1 MILPLHLRNLKIFHK
16 SPKPGSFLSANSSKG
31 KEDIHDWNPCY
42 RICLKVILR
51 TKIYLHHTPCHN
63 NNLLQGDSQV
73 ATRRPGRERSVVFSV
88 CSSGFLCLSVRIFI
102 YFLFSRRVVFSVC
115 EDSGH
120 GSSEGEG
127 RVSEVEEEEEEYSYV
142 YSSRVCPAQLIKQ
155 QGEEEDGEE
164 ENIYEEIGQH
174 LAQSNPSHDEDP
186 TESVQQSSPIVRS
199 HLQLYR
205 SQLTLSQY
213 SD

>member
-1 MILPLHLRNLKIFHK
+1 M
-16 SPKPGSFLSANSSKG
+16 
-31 KEDIHDWNPCY
+31 
-42 RICLKVILR
+42 
-51 TKIYLHHTPCHN
+51 T
-63 NNLLQGDSQV
+63 
-73 ATRRPGRERSVVFSV
+73 TRRPGRE
-88 CSSGFLCLSVRIFI
+88 
-102 YFLFSRRVVFSVC
+102 RRVVFSVC

-199 HLQLYR
+199 HLQIYR
-205 SQLTLSQY
+205 SKLTQSQY
-213 SD
+213 LD

>member
-1 MILPLHLRNLKIFHK
+1 MIKIII
-16 SPKPGSFLSANSSKG
+16 FL
-31 KEDIHDWNPCY
+31 I
-42 RICLKVILR
+42 V
-51 TKIYLHHTPCHN
+51 
-63 NNLLQGDSQV
+63 
-73 ATRRPGRERSVVFSV
+73 
-88 CSSGFLCLSVRIFI
+88 
-102 YFLFSRRVVFSVC
+102 RRVVFSVC

-155 QGEEEDGEE
+155 QGEEEGEE

-174 LAQSNPSHDEDP
+174 FAQLGTSPCPDP
-186 TESVQQSSPIVRS
+186 AESVRQSSPIVRS

-205 SQLTLSQY
+205 L
-213 SD
+213 

>member
-1 MILPLHLRNLKIFHK
+1 MKDLPLVSIANICFRVT
-16 SPKPGSFLSANSSKG
+16 PKWQLEDPEEKG
-31 KEDIHDWNPCY
+31 KWF
-42 RICLKVILR
+42 ILR
-51 TKIYLHHTPCHN
+51 KLTLFK
-63 NNLLQGDSQV
+63 
-73 ATRRPGRERSVVFSV
+73 
-88 CSSGFLCLSVRIFI
+88 CLN
-102 YFLFSRRVVFSVC
+102 FLFRRVVFSVC

-155 QGEEEDGEE
+155 QGEEEGEE

-174 LAQSNPSHDEDP
+174 FAQTDTSPCPDP
-186 TESVQQSSPIVRS
+186 VENVQQSSPIVRS

-205 SQLTLSQY
+205 S
-213 SD
+213 

>member
-1 MILPLHLRNLKIFHK
+1 MF
-16 SPKPGSFLSANSSKG
+16 
-31 KEDIHDWNPCY
+31 E
-42 RICLKVILR
+42 CL
-51 TKIYLHHTPCHN
+51 N
-63 NNLLQGDSQV
+63 
-73 ATRRPGRERSVVFSV
+73 
-88 CSSGFLCLSVRIFI
+88 
-102 YFLFSRRVVFSVC
+102 FLFRRVVFSVC

-155 QGEEEDGEE
+155 QGEEEGEE

-174 LAQSNPSHDEDP
+174 FARSDTSPCPDP
-186 TESVQQSSPIVRS
+186 VENVQQSSPIVRS

-205 SQLTLSQY
+205 S
-213 SD
+213 

>member
-1 MILPLHLRNLKIFHK
+1 M
-16 SPKPGSFLSANSSKG
+16 
-31 KEDIHDWNPCY
+31 
-42 RICLKVILR
+42 
-51 TKIYLHHTPCHN
+51 
-63 NNLLQGDSQV
+63 
-73 ATRRPGRERSVVFSV
+73 
-88 CSSGFLCLSVRIFI
+88 
-102 YFLFSRRVVFSVC
+102 VFSVC

-174 LAQSNPSHDEDP
+174 FAQSNHLPDGQVP
-186 TESVQQSSPIVRS
+186 AESVQQSSPIVRS
-199 HLQLYR
+199 HLQIYR
-205 SQLTLSQY
+205 SKLTISQY
-213 SD
+213 LD

>member
-1 MILPLHLRNLKIFHK
+1 M
-16 SPKPGSFLSANSSKG
+16 
-31 KEDIHDWNPCY
+31 
-42 RICLKVILR
+42 
-51 TKIYLHHTPCHN
+51 
-63 NNLLQGDSQV
+63 LQGGESQV
-73 ATRRPGRERSVVFSV
+73 TTRRPGRE
-88 CSSGFLCLSVRIFI
+88 
-102 YFLFSRRVVFSVC
+102 RRVVFSVC

-174 LAQSNPSHDEDP
+174 FAQSNPSLGPDQA
-186 TESVQQSSPIVRS
+186 ESVQQSSPIVRS
-199 HLQLYR
+199 HLQIYR
-205 SQLTLSQY
+205 SNLTKSQY
-213 SD
+213 LD

>member
-1 MILPLHLRNLKIFHK
+1 M
-16 SPKPGSFLSANSSKG
+16 
-31 KEDIHDWNPCY
+31 
-42 RICLKVILR
+42 
-51 TKIYLHHTPCHN
+51 
-63 NNLLQGDSQV
+63 LQGGESQV
-73 ATRRPGRERSVVFSV
+73 TTRRPGRE
-88 CSSGFLCLSVRIFI
+88 
-102 YFLFSRRVVFSVC
+102 RRVVFSVC

-186 TESVQQSSPIVRS
+186 TESVQQS
-199 HLQLYR
+199 LCQL
-205 SQLTLSQY
+205 L
-213 SD
+213 